1 MRPSLGAIDTIVQMT
16 KETSDPDL
24 ANSSDS
30 NVLRQ
35 CEVVKGPR
43 GVKSEGTRGEEDV
56 RSLRPELLGHQ
67 TWAIWT
73 RHWDI
78 LDLRVVSYV
87 SIDDYVA
94 IQ

>member
-56 RSLRPELLGHQ
+56 RSLRPELFRHQ

-73 RHWDI
+73 RHWDMF
-78 LDLRVVSYV
+78 DLQVVSHV
-87 SIDDYVA
+87 NIDDYVA